1 MIDTMVFDAVA
12 DDPEFRAAV
21 TAATRD
27 RRIALFTT
35 QIQEDQLAAVP
46 DPGRRKR
53 LRALPREVLPPVG
66 ADGGPVV
73 DAVHAGQNKHMAD
86 ALIAGTA
93 LARCDL
99 LVTDDKR
106 LTERASGLGLE
117 VWSTQR
123 LHRWIVA
130 TPAPPG

>member
-12 DDPEFRAAV
+12 DDPEIREAV

-35 QIQEDQLAAVP
+35 QIQEDQLAAIP

-53 LRALPREVLPPVG
+53 LRALPREVLPHVAP
-66 ADGGPVV
+66 DGGTLV
-73 DAVHAGQNKHMAD
+73 DAVHAGQNKHLAD

-99 LVTDDKR
+99 LVTDDRR
-106 LTERASGLGLE
+106 LTERSSRLGLE

-123 LHRWIVA
+123 LRSWIA
-130 TPAPPG
+130 STPAPHG

>member
-12 DDPEFRAAV
+12 DDPELHAAV

-35 QIQEDQLAAVP
+35 QIQEDQLAAIP
-46 DPGRRKR
+46 DPARRKR
-53 LRALPREVLPPVG
+53 LRALPREVLPPVD
-66 ADGGPVV
+66 ADGGTLV
-73 DAVHAGQNKHMAD
+73 DAVHAGQNKHLAD

-106 LTERASGLGLE
+106 LTERASGVGLE
-117 VWSTQR
+117 VWSTRR
-123 LHRWIVA
+123 LHTWLTS
-130 TPAPPG
+130 TPTPSG

>member
-12 DDPEFRAAV
+12 DDPETRAAI

-27 RRIALFTT
+27 GRIKLFTT

-46 DPGRRKR
+46 DPARRKR
-53 LRALPREVLPPVG
+53 LRALPREVLPPV
-66 ADGGPVV
+66 APDGSALV

-93 LARCDL
+93 LARCDV
-99 LVTDDKR
+99 LVTEDAR
-106 LTERASGLGLE
+106 LTARAGGLGLE
-117 VWSTQR
+117 VWNVDR
-123 LHRWIVA
+123 LLRA
-130 TPAPPG
+130 TG